1 MRIRTYIIVR
11 MKICSEI
18 IKRTEWCFHVL
29 ALVKFRFPGLC
40 DAARLASVA
49 RAPSNVSHQG
59 QKEAIVGNG
68 SPDRLA
74 LQAEASAILHARSN
88 STWSS
93 AFVASAIQANTS
105 TNVLKPEKNSTFF
118 MHAAYAAFHS
128 SFSLDRTGRP
138 SAQRLLHS
146 APHSS
151 SPSTPCPLSARKVR
165 NRSRLRAEG
174 SSWTRAESSAA

>member
-1 MRIRTYIIVR
+1 
-11 MKICSEI
+11 
-18 IKRTEWCFHVL
+18 
-29 ALVKFRFPGLC
+29 
-40 DAARLASVA
+40 VA

-88 STWSS
+88 STVCS
-93 AFVASAIQANTS
+93 AFVASAIQATTS
-105 TNVLKPEKNSTFF
+105 TNVLEPQKNSTFF
-118 MHAAYAAFHS
+118 MHAAYAAFYS
-128 SFSLDRTGRP
+128 SFSLSLDRTGRP